1 MNAALWGSFSA
12 LSLGGADFIARFSSR
27 AVGPAIA
34 LFGTLLVGSITLSL
48 WVWLTEHPIIW
59 NLSGSWLLAL
69 NGVSTTVMTLLL
81 YAALA
86 RGPVSVVAPIVAG
99 YPALVLIIAIALG
112 FRPSLEQWIGIVTT
126 IAGVL
131 TVAGAATQH
140 VDERDRRDLLGTIL
154 ISVLSC
160 LAYAA
165 LVTAGQAAVPIYGDV
180 QTLWIGRLI
189 SLASISFVFV
199 LPAARKGIEWAWWPV
214 LGAQGLLD
222 AGGYLLLF
230 AGSTGEGAAIAAVTG
245 STFGVVTT
253 LLACFILKEQIR
265 LLQWVG
271 IVLVFGGVAGLS
283 AL

>member
-189 SLASISFVFV
+189 SLVSISFVFV

>member
-27 AVGPAIA
+27 AVGPANA